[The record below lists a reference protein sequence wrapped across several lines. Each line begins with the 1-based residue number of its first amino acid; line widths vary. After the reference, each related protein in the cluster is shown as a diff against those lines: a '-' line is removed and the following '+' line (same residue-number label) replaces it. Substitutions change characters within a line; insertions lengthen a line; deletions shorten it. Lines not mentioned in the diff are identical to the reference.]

1 MSMVQVGPGLLGAL
15 VGVLLSVIAWNIWK
29 TRDQAISSTLFDV
42 QGNLLLW
49 LLILAAFALG
59 AFVTYLLLR
68 L

>member
-1 MSMVQVGPGLLGAL
+1 MSLVQVVPWLLGVV
-15 VGVLLSVIAWNIWK
+15 VGVLLSVIVWSIWK
-29 TRDQAISSTLFDV
+29 TRDHAISSTLLDV

-59 AFVTYLLLR
+59 VFVTYLLLR